1 MAKNKIKKLTQR
13 LTKKLLWVHRYTGFA
28 LSLLF
33 LFWFLSGFVMMYK
46 DFPYLSKTEALA
58 RAEGITPSKDWITPQ
73 ELYLKH
79 NLINHRWES
88 INIVSI
94 RGKAIYKLQ
103 DKQGKFYCFFADTG
117 QKVPAFSKNEAKSI
131 VNYFMENKVKIAHVE
146 KMTELDQWTPRTRF
160 LPYLPAYRVHLDDH
174 KGTVCYVSSITG
186 QLFQKLNTADKIWAW
201 LGPIPHWIYFKNLRI
216 RTQLWRDVIVALS
229 LVGVVMCLTGLYMG
243 IIRVRRRK
251 KGNKWAFSP
260 YKKVWFKW
268 HHYTGF
274 VFGLVT
280 FTWILSGLFSMNPWK
295 WSPSNSL
302 SSQAKKVWQGG
313 KLSPKLFDVSPGKA
327 IANMKEKVSGLT
339 LTRFAG
345 KPYYQIQMA
354 NGKSKL
360 LPCNHASVP
369 LERLDNESY
378 IRQVQAIHPKV
389 KILRVQELTD
399 YDAYYYN
406 KQRTKPLPV
415 LKVDL
420 ADNSNTTYYINPK
433 TAKVVMKYE
442 NTSRVNR
449 WIYHGLHSLDFPA
462 LFFRRPLWDIVVI
475 ILLLGGTS
483 LSITGLALTWKWLK
497 RKFNFR

>member
-1 MAKNKIKKLTQR
+1 MKKLT
-13 LTKKLLWVHRYTGFA
+13 KKILWVHRYTGFA

-46 DFPYLSKTEALA
+46 GFPYLNKTEALA
-58 RAEGITPSKDWITPQ
+58 RAEGIAPSKDWVTPQ

-79 NLINHRWES
+79 NLVNHSWES
-88 INIVSI
+88 ISVVSI
-94 RGKAIYKLQ
+94 GGRPIYRLQ
-103 DKQGKFYCFFADTG
+103 DKQGKFYCFFANTG
-117 QKVPAFSKNEAKSI
+117 KKVPAFSKNEAKNI
-131 VNYFMENKVKIAHVE
+131 VSRFMGNKVKIAHVE
-146 KMTELDQWTPRTRF
+146 KMTTLDQWTPRTRF
-160 LPYLPAYRVHLDDH
+160 LPYLPAYRVYLDDD

-201 LGPIPHWIYFKNLRI
+201 LGPIPHWIYFKSLRI
-216 RTQLWRDVIVALS
+216 HAQLWRDVIVALS

-243 IIRVRRRK
+243 IIRVRRK

-274 VFGLVT
+274 VFGLFT

-302 SSQAKKVWQGG
+302 SSEAKEVWQGG
-313 KLSPKLFDVSPGKA
+313 KLSPELFSVSPNKA
-327 IANMKEKVSGLT
+327 IANIEEKVSELT
-339 LTRFAG
+339 LTCFAG
-345 KPYYQIQMA
+345 KPYYQLKMA
-354 NGKSKL
+354 DGTSKL
-360 LPCNHASVP
+360 LPCDGTYTL
-369 LERLDNESY
+369 LEHLDNRSY
-378 IRQVQAIHPKV
+378 VQQVQALHPKV
-389 KILRVQELTD
+389 KILRVRELTD

-420 ADNSNTTYYINPK
+420 ADRSNTTYYINPK
-433 TAKVVMKYE
+433 TAKVAMKYE
-442 NTSRVNR
+442 NTSRINR
-449 WIYHGLHSLDFPA
+449 WVYHGLHSLDFPS
-462 LFFRRPLWDIVVI
+462 LFFRRPLWDIVMM

-483 LSITGLALTWKWLK
+483 LSITGLALTWKWFK
-497 RKFNFR
+497 RKVNFR